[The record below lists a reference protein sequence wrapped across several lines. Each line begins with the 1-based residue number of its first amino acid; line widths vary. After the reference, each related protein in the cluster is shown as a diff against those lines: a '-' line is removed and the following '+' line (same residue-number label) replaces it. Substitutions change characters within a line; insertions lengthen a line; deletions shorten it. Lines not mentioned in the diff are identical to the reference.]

1 MLNQI
6 YIHYINTLFVLES
19 FIISCWLLKGK
30 KIGIGIGIG
39 QFARKKSVSES
50 ATKNHDRCI
59 TIYIYTHSICIVK
72 ADSRFILFYFVL
84 YICIHV
90 APWSSVARHFVPLY
104 VHRCSGMTI
113 KIGRMSVYVKIVT
126 YTWLGDTLT
135 WYFGVVSYTI
145 VCYLTFLCRFHIK
158 YNSLLPI

>member
-59 TIYIYTHSICIVK
+59 TTQNGLCLSSEEAEKPPPHT
-72 ADSRFILFYFVL
+72 SRL
-84 YICIHV
+84 
-90 APWSSVARHFVPLY
+90 
-104 VHRCSGMTI
+104 
-113 KIGRMSVYVKIVT
+113 
-126 YTWLGDTLT
+126 
-135 WYFGVVSYTI
+135 
-145 VCYLTFLCRFHIK
+145 LC
-158 YNSLLPI
+158 P

>member
-30 KIGIGIGIG
+30 KIGIGIG

-59 TIYIYTHSICIVK
+59 TNNYIAAYIFR
-72 ADSRFILFYFVL
+72 RFAATQFCLVL
-84 YICIHV
+84 I
-90 APWSSVARHFVPLY
+90 
-104 VHRCSGMTI
+104 I
-113 KIGRMSVYVKIVT
+113 K
-126 YTWLGDTLT
+126 
-135 WYFGVVSYTI
+135 
-145 VCYLTFLCRFHIK
+145 
-158 YNSLLPI
+158 PIMFIML

>member
-30 KIGIGIGIG
+30 KIGIGIG

-59 TIYIYTHSICIVK
+59 TSLNKTDINPFFNSHAICKFFMLMK
-72 ADSRFILFYFVL
+72 AIDMRCILL
-84 YICIHV
+84 II
-90 APWSSVARHFVPLY
+90 S
-104 VHRCSGMTI
+104 
-113 KIGRMSVYVKIVT
+113 
-126 YTWLGDTLT
+126 
-135 WYFGVVSYTI
+135 
-145 VCYLTFLCRFHIK
+145 
-158 YNSLLPI
+158 

>member
-1 MLNQI
+1 MYIFFKQILYMLNQI

-59 TIYIYTHSICIVK
+59 TSKDPGCILEMYLWSFLRVCLAYASDRCPHSFKLTLYCRMDAMSSLFVIKHPPFYHVGSLVTLYFTVPICTIYAIT
-72 ADSRFILFYFVL
+72 
-84 YICIHV
+84 
-90 APWSSVARHFVPLY
+90 
-104 VHRCSGMTI
+104 
-113 KIGRMSVYVKIVT
+113 VYVMLI
-126 YTWLGDTLT
+126 
-135 WYFGVVSYTI
+135 
-145 VCYLTFLCRFHIK
+145 
-158 YNSLLPI
+158 

>member
-39 QFARKKSVSES
+39 HFARKKSVSES

-59 TIYIYTHSICIVK
+59 TSLKQLKCNDINKNSILPPNNVVPQKRCGCQATHKVNK
-72 ADSRFILFYFVL
+72 
-84 YICIHV
+84 
-90 APWSSVARHFVPLY
+90 
-104 VHRCSGMTI
+104 
-113 KIGRMSVYVKIVT
+113 
-126 YTWLGDTLT
+126 
-135 WYFGVVSYTI
+135 GVG
-145 VCYLTFLCRFHIK
+145 
-158 YNSLLPI
+158 

>member
-59 TIYIYTHSICIVK
+59 TSKCG
-72 ADSRFILFYFVL
+72 LFNVQIQYNDHNDPSPMYFSTV
-84 YICIHV
+84 
-90 APWSSVARHFVPLY
+90 Y
-104 VHRCSGMTI
+104 VHAARLF
-113 KIGRMSVYVKIVT
+113 
-126 YTWLGDTLT
+126 W
-135 WYFGVVSYTI
+135 
-145 VCYLTFLCRFHIK
+145 
-158 YNSLLPI
+158 

>member
-59 TIYIYTHSICIVK
+59 TIIYHGFTEVT
-72 ADSRFILFYFVL
+72 LT
-84 YICIHV
+84 
-90 APWSSVARHFVPLY
+90 APWYCDRNVGYSH
-104 VHRCSGMTI
+104 
-113 KIGRMSVYVKIVT
+113 
-126 YTWLGDTLT
+126 
-135 WYFGVVSYTI
+135 
-145 VCYLTFLCRFHIK
+145 
-158 YNSLLPI
+158 

>member
-59 TIYIYTHSICIVK
+59 TTAHYEPFTQNMFLSKKTEKRDIVVELK
-72 ADSRFILFYFVL
+72 NVLLKLNFV
-84 YICIHV
+84 
-90 APWSSVARHFVPLY
+90 
-104 VHRCSGMTI
+104 
-113 KIGRMSVYVKIVT
+113 
-126 YTWLGDTLT
+126 
-135 WYFGVVSYTI
+135 
-145 VCYLTFLCRFHIK
+145 
-158 YNSLLPI
+158 

>member
-1 MLNQI
+1 MNLGGNFFLKYIFFKQILYMLNQI

-59 TIYIYTHSICIVK
+59 TRLNQEGWRTVRLHPVLGNIIWDLAFYPLPKTPSTKSPNKQPLWATRTAFHGLITGTQVFQGEG
-72 ADSRFILFYFVL
+72 DSVMKVERERVTGPVL
-84 YICIHV
+84 V
-90 APWSSVARHFVPLY
+90 
-104 VHRCSGMTI
+104 
-113 KIGRMSVYVKIVT
+113 
-126 YTWLGDTLT
+126 
-135 WYFGVVSYTI
+135 
-145 VCYLTFLCRFHIK
+145 
-158 YNSLLPI
+158 

>member
-59 TIYIYTHSICIVK
+59 TK
-72 ADSRFILFYFVL
+72 KN
-84 YICIHV
+84 
-90 APWSSVARHFVPLY
+90 SSVDILKNVATVFVY
-104 VHRCSGMTI
+104 IQGKSMGSKT
-113 KIGRMSVYVKIVT
+113 
-126 YTWLGDTLT
+126 
-135 WYFGVVSYTI
+135 
-145 VCYLTFLCRFHIK
+145 RF
-158 YNSLLPI
+158 

>member
-59 TIYIYTHSICIVK
+59 TNFIVYLLKILIFFLSIRIV
-72 ADSRFILFYFVL
+72 
-84 YICIHV
+84 
-90 APWSSVARHFVPLY
+90 
-104 VHRCSGMTI
+104 G
-113 KIGRMSVYVKIVT
+113 
-126 YTWLGDTLT
+126 
-135 WYFGVVSYTI
+135 
-145 VCYLTFLCRFHIK
+145 
-158 YNSLLPI
+158 

>member
-30 KIGIGIGIG
+30 KIGIGIG

-59 TIYIYTHSICIVK
+59 TNLYTRMPVETPVI
-72 ADSRFILFYFVL
+72 
-84 YICIHV
+84 
-90 APWSSVARHFVPLY
+90 
-104 VHRCSGMTI
+104 I
-113 KIGRMSVYVKIVT
+113 KINLKHNLIIHFIHGKHAMCS
-126 YTWLGDTLT
+126 
-135 WYFGVVSYTI
+135 
-145 VCYLTFLCRFHIK
+145 
-158 YNSLLPI
+158 

>member
-59 TIYIYTHSICIVK
+59 TILKYTLCSKYTNISVLIVYL
-72 ADSRFILFYFVL
+72 SVLFQY
-84 YICIHV
+84 
-90 APWSSVARHFVPLY
+90 S
-104 VHRCSGMTI
+104 
-113 KIGRMSVYVKIVT
+113 
-126 YTWLGDTLT
+126 LGLN
-135 WYFGVVSYTI
+135 WP
-145 VCYLTFLCRFHIK
+145 TF
-158 YNSLLPI
+158 

>member
-59 TIYIYTHSICIVK
+59 TSNDRIQKRTGGRASLK
-72 ADSRFILFYFVL
+72 RRIL
-84 YICIHV
+84 
-90 APWSSVARHFVPLY
+90 
-104 VHRCSGMTI
+104 
-113 KIGRMSVYVKIVT
+113 KK
-126 YTWLGDTLT
+126 
-135 WYFGVVSYTI
+135 
-145 VCYLTFLCRFHIK
+145 TFR
-158 YNSLLPI
+158 P

>member
-59 TIYIYTHSICIVK
+59 TTLILYC
-72 ADSRFILFYFVL
+72 DSN
-84 YICIHV
+84 V
-90 APWSSVARHFVPLY
+90 A
-104 VHRCSGMTI
+104 
-113 KIGRMSVYVKIVT
+113 
-126 YTWLGDTLT
+126 
-135 WYFGVVSYTI
+135 
-145 VCYLTFLCRFHIK
+145 
-158 YNSLLPI
+158 